1 MLIQSLCYTSAF
13 HEPALAFATKL
24 AAAPDA
30 CWLALIGDQPAAYL
44 ITLPM
49 QSDST
54 PRLPTLSDT
63 SAQQVAEAPNW
74 LYIHDMAVTA
84 QHRGAGLG
92 SLLFQQ
98 AMMYAKARGIA
109 HLALVAVQD
118 SAPYWQ
124 AMGFVTDSQPDEHIT
139 AKLRTFG
146 EDAVFM
152 TCRVAP

>member
-1 MLIQSLCYTSAF
+1 MLIQSLCYDSAF
-13 HEPALAFATKL
+13 HEPELAFATKL

-49 QSDST
+49 RADSA
-54 PRLPTLSDT
+54 PRLPALSDT
-63 SAQQVAEAPNW
+63 STQQVATAPNW
-74 LYIHDMAVTA
+74 LYIHDMAVSA
-84 QHRGAGLG
+84 RYRGAGLG

-98 AMMYAKARGIA
+98 AMTYARTRCIDQM
-109 HLALVAVQD
+109 ALVAVQD

-124 AMGFVTDSQPDEHIT
+124 AMGFATDSQPDEHIA

-146 EDAVFM
+146 EGAVFM
-152 TCRVAP
+152 TRRVTP